1 MCGKDDTGVWQI
13 VRVQVGDHAVEVP
26 GDLNPMQRQ
35 TLDALAKPDGWA
47 PLPESVVADVRA
59 RLHDGLAPLA
69 ESLNPA
75 DPLWVSKGRLSS
87 VHGCEAHHL
96 AADGTFAWTLA
107 NVRGT
112 VLHKAV
118 ELGLNWRGRVVP
130 GHVVDEAFVRL
141 ADDGSDVGRFVE
153 GLSSSERATL
163 RGVVV
168 DLYTKFDECF
178 PPLKAAWRPV
188 VESRARYDL
197 FDGRIVLSTRADL
210 MLGGPGAKVI
220 VDVKSGAIYANHREE
235 LRFYALVESLRSG
248 VAPRLLA
255 SYSLLT
261 ARPEVEDVTE
271 GVLQSA
277 VRRTID
283 GVRAHLELTSG
294 ARPPEYRP
302 GPSCRWCPLAANCE
316 PGRAYLAGDLD
327 DDA

>member
-1 MCGKDDTGVWQI
+1 M
-13 VRVQVGDHAVEVP
+13 RVGDQVVEVP
-26 GDLNPMQRQ
+26 GELNPMQRQ
-35 TLDALAKPDGWA
+35 VLDVLAKPDGWQ

-59 RLHDGLAPLA
+59 RLHEGLSPIAD
-69 ESLNPA
+69 SLDPA
-75 DPLWVSKGRLSS
+75 APLWVSKGRLSS
-87 VHGCEAHHL
+87 VHGCEVHHL
-96 AADGTFAWTLA
+96 AADGVFAWTLA

-118 ELGLNWRGRVVP
+118 ELGLNWRGPVVP

-153 GLSSSERATL
+153 GLGGSERATL

-220 VDVKSGAIYANHREE
+220 IDVKSGAIYANHREE
-235 LRFYALVESLRSG
+235 LRFYALVEALRSG
-248 VAPRLLA
+248 VAPRLTA

-271 GVLQSA
+271 GVLQAA

-283 GVRAHLELTSG
+283 GVRAHVELVG
-294 ARPPEYRP
+294 GIRKPEYRP
-302 GPSCRWCPLAANCE
+302 GTSCRWCPLAAECE
-316 PGRAYLAGDLD
+316 IGTAYLAGELD
-327 DDA
+327 DDG